1 MAADL
6 ILHHAVVRTMD
17 AAGTVADA
25 LAIEADRIVAVGSAS
40 ELAARFVGPA
50 TELLNVGGRMV
61 LPGFIDAH
69 VHFELT
75 ALSLAQSVDCRTV
88 GSISELIER
97 LRERAAR
104 TPAGQWVV
112 GQGVFF
118 QDTRIVEG
126 RYPDRHDLDKVST
139 EHPVLVRFSFHVAVL
154 NSHALALCR
163 VSRDTP
169 DPQGGEVQRD
179 EAGEPTGMTRD
190 MVHHLGLPPPRV
202 EEVRTALATVG
213 RQRLLANGVTTI
225 QEISGSRQGV
235 AALADL
241 VRGGELPLRV
251 ALSVHVPGTLQFED
265 ALQRRLDQIR
275 FDGTWF
281 VDGGIKLFADGGTT
295 AHAAALH
302 EPYADEPSTRG
313 RLAFSAEEFW
323 EILDACDRA
332 GRRVCVHAVGD
343 RAQDTVLDGFDRLA
357 RRRRTELRHRV
368 EHAGNLL
375 ATDERLTRYRQLGLI
390 AAPNATF
397 IYTFGDALEAYLGP
411 ERARR
416 PFRFRT
422 LLDMGFTVPG
432 NSDCTGPEPLGLSPL
447 FNIWCAVTRRTYRD
461 RLLVPEEAISTQQ
474 GLELFTWHAAYG
486 LGQERIKGTLEAG
499 KLADL
504 VVLAE
509 DPLAVAADH
518 IKDVAVDFTFVGGRL
533 VHHRPDAQ
541 PLMDNPVA

>member
-1 MAADL
+1 
-6 ILHHAVVRTMD
+6 MD

-40 ELAARFVGPA
+40 ELAARFAGPA

-104 TPAGQWVV
+104 TAAGQWVV

-225 QEISGSRQGV
+225 QEISGHFLVGPYQASQRTQRIKQEMWIEMLLEIFILHLGFFFFQSLV
-235 AALADL
+235 DLRRVQLFVSAVLDRSDARPLLDDHAHDDAALSAIGFDADVVKEPGL
-241 VRGGELPLRV
+241 PEVQKVFLDQVGVVRLARNDAEVDADRV
-251 ALSVHVPGTLQFED
+251 AGDGRVPDGLESLD
-265 ALQRRLDQIR
+265 RLTGQD
-275 FDGTWF
+275 
-281 VDGGIKLFADGGTT
+281 
-295 AHAAALH
+295 
-302 EPYADEPSTRG
+302 
-313 RLAFSAEEFW
+313 
-323 EILDACDRA
+323 A
-332 GRRVCVHAVGD
+332 GRRHGGGGCGC
-343 RAQDTVLDGFDRLA
+343 
-357 RRRRTELRHRV
+357 
-368 EHAGNLL
+368 
-375 ATDERLTRYRQLGLI
+375 
-390 AAPNATF
+390 
-397 IYTFGDALEAYLGP
+397 
-411 ERARR
+411 
-416 PFRFRT
+416 RF
-422 LLDMGFTVPG
+422 
-432 NSDCTGPEPLGLSPL
+432 
-447 FNIWCAVTRRTYRD
+447 
-461 RLLVPEEAISTQQ
+461 
-474 GLELFTWHAAYG
+474 
-486 LGQERIKGTLEAG
+486 
-499 KLADL
+499 
-504 VVLAE
+504 
-509 DPLAVAADH
+509 
-518 IKDVAVDFTFVGGRL
+518 
-533 VHHRPDAQ
+533 
-541 PLMDNPVA
+541 